1 VFDCPSTNFD
11 ALREG
16 LARCRALPERSD
28 VNRALDMAAR
38 MLAPRSPSDQRRREL
53 VLVSDFQRSNWAK
66 ADFSPLPADTHIQF
80 ESTAPAEP
88 PANLAILRV
97 GGRAAGGQGTAQLD
111 VQVANYTPT
120 ARKIAVDVSLGDATC
135 RVSGTCPPRR
145 STTLVAEIAARRS
158 GWQAG
163 EARLV
168 GVDDAL
174 AADNVYPFVVHVRP
188 QPTYILLSRQAAGRT
203 ATSSLFV
210 ECALAP
216 TARKGR
222 RATAESA
229 APRVLRVD
237 PAAVETSTLA
247 SGDLIVLDHPGKLG
261 DETVKLLA
269 ALLRRGRPIV
279 YVAAEPVDA
288 TNLKRLS
295 DASGSGLQMPV
306 EFTPP
311 PAGQTRRDLFLT
323 SVRRESPMFGVFGDD
338 LTATIGRLRFAGGLG
353 SRRLTTGV
361 EADILAVY
369 NDGSAAIVS
378 TVSDAGALA
387 VINADLGASNLPKT
401 SAFVPLLAELVEQ
414 MLQRDRGENAAF
426 CGEPLVAHLP
436 AEAGSA
442 AGLRIRGP
450 NGSDADAAR
459 HGELADEAVGV
470 VWRWT
475 APGPPGVY
483 RVERDGQP
491 VFALAVTI
499 PDEESQ
505 LDSLPADVLTARLAA
520 GRSAAYRGAADE
532 NRQRDDDW
540 KWLAVACV
548 ACVLGELGA
557 LVAFRA

>member
-1 VFDCPSTNFD
+1 
-11 ALREG
+11 
-16 LARCRALPERSD
+16 
-28 VNRALDMAAR
+28 M
-38 MLAPRSPSDQRRREL
+38 
-53 VLVSDFQRSNWAK
+53 VSDFQRSNWAK
-66 ADFSPLPADTHIQF
+66 ADFAPLPGDTHIQF

-97 GGRAAGGQGTAQLD
+97 GGRAAGAQGAAQLD

-120 ARKIAVDVSLGDATC
+120 ARKVAVDVSLGDAAC
-135 RVSGTCPPRR
+135 RVTGTCPPGRA
-145 STTLVAEIAARRS
+145 TTLGTEIAARRL

-174 AADNVYPFVVHVRP
+174 AADNVYPFVLHVRP
-188 QPTYILLSRQAAGRT
+188 QPTYLLLTRQAAGRK
-203 ATSSLFV
+203 ATSSLFL

-222 RATAESA
+222 QPCGESA
-229 APRVLRVD
+229 TPRVVRLD
-237 PAAVETSTLA
+237 PAALETSTLA
-247 SGDLIVLDHPGKLG
+247 SGDLIVLDHPGQLR

-269 ALLRRGRPIV
+269 TLLRRGRPIV
-279 YVAAEPVDA
+279 YVAAETVDA

-295 DASGSGLQMPV
+295 EAAGSGLQMPV

-311 PAGQTRRDLFLT
+311 PAGQTRRNLFLT
-323 SVRRESPMFGVFGDD
+323 SVRRESPLFGIFGDN

-361 EADILAVY
+361 DADVLAVY

-378 TVSDAGALA
+378 TSSDAGALA
-387 VINADLGASNLPKT
+387 VINADLGTANLPRT
-401 SAFVPLLAELVEQ
+401 SAFVPLLAELVDQ
-414 MLQRDRGENAAF
+414 MLQRDRGENTVF

-436 AEAGSA
+436 AEGGSA

-450 NGSDADAAR
+450 DGKEADAGR
-459 HGELADEAVGV
+459 YGELVNEAVGV

-483 RVERDGQP
+483 RVERDGKA

-499 PDEESQ
+499 ADEESQ

-520 GRSAAYRGAADE
+520 GRTAAYRAAADE
-532 NRQRDDDW
+532 NRRRDDDW
-540 KWLAVACV
+540 KWFAVACV

-557 LVAFRA
+557 LLAFRA